1 MEPSSNQQNKQE
13 IEKSNEDALH
23 DTIRLIVSGY
33 LKNNLDKNNNPS
45 SKHFAKGLQQSID
58 SGIQLKN
65 PNSKDAKVAT
75 FLKYL
80 NNDKGGVDVHEED
93 SVRQMGTRNESPLLS
108 LTHEIAEDF
117 AIDITS
123 KQKLDQLAE
132 AVFQSEIDILIKRG
146 QGGDLESSGVSS
158 WNELDTDNKE
168 KYRHNVEQKRQEQ
181 VRGIEKWIKYIAGG
195 EADVYPSWYKYF
207 VVTSL
212 RSMGVEQFELGTY
225 TYGGRDHKT
234 LFRFPTLNPAVLAKV
249 YDRMLAAHNE
259 TVVIKDKQT
268 GEEKVIPRPIPSKYE
283 IQDTSRTSIDDA
295 EKLFLYKYAKEANFT
310 QLYAYELSK
319 YKEATLESKRSSEG
333 VWVKY
338 NQQKEGSKELK
349 AEAKKLSES
358 LENKGTEWCT
368 EGTNFSESQLAGGDF
383 YVYYT
388 REDFDKD
395 TYGVPLEDMTE
406 EEKRD
411 VATMPRIA
419 IKMYDGRISE
429 LRGIV
434 GGQEQDLEPEMLAIA
449 EAKCQGDT
457 EKGEEPLGG
466 KEEYEKKA
474 EDMKKLLV
482 LIQKQEKGTVFTR
495 EDLLFLYEVNGS
507 IEGFGHNEDP
517 RIEEIKG
524 KRNRQEDIQ
533 TICNCPP
540 EHIAKDFIDINENTN
555 VFYEDNGKK
564 ITFLDFRLEEN
575 QKKLPQLLEL
585 SQKIIETG
593 SPARPDMEVFGGIA
607 NCSFDRENVKDG
619 TIAFKSFEEADNGT
633 PSYIWNEWNNVDFAI
648 PEGDSFETLVLSY
661 NSDPNIRQSSEKIL
675 EDMDKL
681 GLRPLTLEEMTI
693 AGITHPEFT
702 KTSPEFTKTSVK
714 YFVGLTPY
722 SLAGSSFVPGLYW
735 SGGLRY
741 LSSNRF
747 GDGLDGH
754 YRFLCARK

>member
-1 MEPSSNQQNKQE
+1 MESSSKYQE
-13 IEKSNEDALH
+13 IQSKEDALH
-23 DTIRLIVSGY
+23 DTVRLIVSGY

-45 SKHFAKGLQQSID
+45 SKHFAKGLQQSIE

-65 PNSKDAKVAT
+65 PNSKDAKVAA

-80 NNDKGGVDVHEED
+80 TKDKGGEHVSEED
-93 SVRQMGTRNESPLLS
+93 GVHQIGARNESPLLS

-158 WNELDTDNKE
+158 WSELDNGNKE
-168 KYRHNVEQKRQEQ
+168 KHRHNVEQKRQEQ

-195 EADVYPSWYKYF
+195 EADVYPPWYKYF
-207 VVTSL
+207 VITSL

-249 YDRMLAAHNE
+249 FDRMLAAYNE
-259 TVVIKDKQT
+259 TVVVKDKQT
-268 GEEKVIPRPIPSKYE
+268 GEEKVLPRPIPSKYE
-283 IQDTSRTSIDDA
+283 IQDTARTNIDDA
-295 EKLFLYKYAKEANFT
+295 EKLFLYKYAKEANFA

-319 YKEATLESKRSSEG
+319 YKEATLESKRSNEG

-349 AEAKKLSES
+349 AEAKRLSES

-395 TYGVPLEDMTE
+395 TYGIPLEDMTE
-406 EEKRD
+406 EEKRQ
-411 VATMPRIA
+411 VSTMPRIA
-419 IKMYDGRISE
+419 IKMYNGRISE

-449 EAKCQGDT
+449 EAKCKGDA
-457 EKGEEPLGG
+457 EKGEEALGG

-474 EDMKKLLV
+474 EDMKKLFV
-482 LIQKQEKGTVFTR
+482 LTQKQDKGTVFTR
-495 EDLLFLYEVNGS
+495 EDLFFLYEVNGK

-517 RIEEIKG
+517 RIEEIKE
-524 KRNRQEDIQ
+524 KRNREEDIQ

-540 EHIAKDFIDINENTN
+540 EHIATDFTDINENTQ
-555 VFYEDNGKK
+555 VFYENNGKK
-564 ITFLDFRLEEN
+564 ITFFDFRLEEN

-585 SQKIIETG
+585 AKKIKETG
-593 SPARPDMEVFGGIA
+593 SPARPDMSMLGGIVT
-607 NCSFDRENVKDG
+607 CSFDREKVKDSD
-619 TIAFKSFEEADNGT
+619 TALRSFEEADKGT
-633 PSYIWNEWNNVDFAI
+633 PSYIWNEWKKVPFAT
-648 PEGDSFETLVLSY
+648 PEGNSFETIVLSY
-661 NSDPNIRQSSEKIL
+661 NKDPNTRESSEKIVA
-675 EDMDKL
+675 DMNKL

-702 KTSPEFTKTSVK
+702 KTSGK

-722 SLAGSSFVPGLYW
+722 SLGGGSYVPFLCW
-735 SGGLRY
+735 
-741 LSSNRF
+741 F
-747 GDGLDGH
+747 GDGRDLGRGRWGSEWYED
-754 YRFLCARK
+754 YRFLCVRK